1 MAVPLFVLEY
11 WTKLQCIQM
20 VLLTIILRVIS
31 SYCTPFIGYWTT
43 AGTFP
48 NLPGVL
54 YTVEQIYPSTQ
65 YSGECSKSL
74 DHSGVPG
81 SVQCTADC
89 RL

>member
-20 VLLTIILRVIS
+20 VLLTIILRVVS

-48 NLPGVL
+48 NLPGGNT
-54 YTVEQIYPSTQ
+54 YRFCMSQETSDSQSARSPPREHGQ
-65 YSGECSKSL
+65 SL
-74 DHSGVPG
+74 
-81 SVQCTADC
+81 
-89 RL
+89 L

>member
-48 NLPGVL
+48 NLPVDTAHFGEIS
-54 YTVEQIYPSTQ
+54 VEIAEPGILAQYYPTFWRTF
-65 YSGECSKSL
+65 GGNL
-74 DHSGVPG
+74 
-81 SVQCTADC
+81 A
-89 RL
+89 